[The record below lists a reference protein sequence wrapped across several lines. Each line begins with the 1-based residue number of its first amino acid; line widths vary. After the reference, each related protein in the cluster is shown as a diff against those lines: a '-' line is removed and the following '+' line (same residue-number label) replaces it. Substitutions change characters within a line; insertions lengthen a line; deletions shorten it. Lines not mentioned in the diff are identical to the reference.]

1 MIKISQESVFNVEAT
16 TLVNTVNCVGVMGAG
31 IALEFRLRYP
41 QLLHEYEF
49 DISQK
54 KVQLGKVN
62 YYQINDIKIVN
73 FPTKFDF
80 KYPSKLE
87 WISTG
92 LDNFIQ
98 TYASQNIS
106 KIAFPKLGSS
116 NGGLEWSFVKDLM
129 VSKLAKLPIEIF
141 ICEDSNPANGL
152 ELIMINA
159 LKNMD
164 LSQLGLR
171 QDKYR
176 VLELKLNKAKRF
188 FEIMGEGLGIDSYE
202 KIHSFIYSKV
212 SQGKFEFKNKYP
224 EDVRTYVRDFFYS
237 LTWKSRIRLNENQL
251 RTAIDYINFSKNN
264 GFSFYDF
271 ITLRELSKISKFCL
285 SNYNQVSLF

>member
-1 MIKISQESVFNVEAT
+1 MIKISPESVFNVDAK

-31 IALEFRLRYP
+31 LALEFRLRYS
-41 QLLHEYEF
+41 QLFHEYEF
-49 DISQK
+49 DIKQK

-62 YYQINDIKIVN
+62 YYQMKDIKIVN

-92 LDNFIQ
+92 LDHFIQ
-98 TYASQNIS
+98 TYASQNIT

-116 NGGLEWSFVKDLM
+116 NGGLEWKLVKELM
-129 VSKLAKLPIEIF
+129 VSKLAKLPIEII

-152 ELIMINA
+152 ELTMINA
-159 LKNMD
+159 LKKMD
-164 LSQLGLR
+164 LNQLDLR

-176 VLELKLNKAKRF
+176 VLELKLNRAKRF

-202 KIHSFIYSKV
+202 KIYSFIYSKV
-212 SQGKFEFKNKYP
+212 SQGDVWFKNAYN
-224 EDVRTYVRDFFYS
+224 EEVRTNVRDYFYS
-237 LTWKSRIRLNENQL
+237 LNWKNSIRLNENQV
-251 RTAIDYINFSKNN
+251 RKAIEYINFSKNN

-271 ITLRELSKISKFCL
+271 ITLKALNKISKFCL
-285 SNYNQVSLF
+285 SNFNHVSLF